1 MLVSAFYTSILTLLI
16 VFLSIVVIRSRRKN
30 KVVFAD
36 GGVSELT
43 IARSAHANATE
54 YIPITLLLMFGV
66 ESNGGYSVLIHIFG
80 IVFVLGRVI
89 HARGILKEDIKKRVL
104 GMQLTFAVIIGLVL
118 MNGVYLLIP
127 FLPV

>member
-1 MLVSAFYTSILTLLI
+1 LLH
-16 VFLSIVVIRSRRKN
+16 FELDTRRSRRKN

-66 ESNGGYSVLIHIFG
+66 ESNGGYSVLIHVFG
-80 IVFVLGRVI
+80 IAFVLGRVI

-104 GMQLTFAVIIGLVL
+104 GGRPRME
-118 MNGVYLLIP
+118 GVARGSDFESDFFMI
-127 FLPV
+127 